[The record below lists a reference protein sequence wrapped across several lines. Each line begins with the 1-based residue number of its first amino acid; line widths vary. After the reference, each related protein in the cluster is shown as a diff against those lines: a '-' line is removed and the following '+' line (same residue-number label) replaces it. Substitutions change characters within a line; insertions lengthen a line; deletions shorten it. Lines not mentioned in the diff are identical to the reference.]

1 MKKVAVALPVLL
13 GTQVALADNLLDEY
27 FNTPENGGT
36 ITYFE
41 SQSFGKSSNGSD
53 FDMCDNYMNKR
64 MPGDKITSIT
74 AYSGDERIKGLKIQY
89 LYADD
94 ELVGKTDGS
103 GTEKLLGGTEYIQ
116 GWRMY
121 KKNADNISRIRLYVE
136 DRHDGSTR
144 ELYFGSNN
152 GWDKWQSYDL
162 AIDTRSV
169 VGFAGT
175 ASDSKI
181 WSIYPCIG
189 DRLDLEEVDVEIH
202 WDQIS
207 DYSGTK
213 TYFGERLLQNASS
226 LTQGDTA
233 EVWYVDGKS
242 QTDSWTETLG
252 VSVTAGVS
260 LTEGY
265 KVGVPGTVEQSG
277 SITFNFSETFN
288 ASTTVGE
295 DTTVNNQTTEKE
307 AMPANVPAYGLM
319 LARMEVQ
326 NSEVDIP
333 YTTTV
338 RNPHNNEEF
347 EFKGV
352 ISGSDYSN
360 SIKRWDE
367 IGKTYPDRYEIYES
381 YEWVLDQYALEN
393 VTIIDD
399 PVIED

>member
-1 MKKVAVALPVLL
+1 MKKITVIASILASS
-13 GTQVALADNLLDEY
+13 QVVVADNLLDEY

-41 SQSFGKSSNGSD
+41 SVSFGKSSKGSD
-53 FDMCDNYMNKR
+53 FDMCDSYMNTR
-64 MPGDKITSIT
+64 MPGDKITAIT
-74 AYSGDERIKGLKIQY
+74 AYSGDERIKGLKIEY

-94 ELVGKTDGS
+94 ELVGKTTGS
-103 GTEKLLGGTEYIQ
+103 GTQKLLGGTEYIQ

-136 DRHDGSTR
+136 DMHDGSTR

-162 AIDTRSV
+162 AVSTRSV

-189 DRLDLEEVDVEIH
+189 DRLELEEIGVDIH

-207 DYSGTK
+207 EHSGTQ
-213 TYFGERLLQNASS
+213 TYFGERLLQNSSS
-226 LTQGDTA
+226 LQQGDSA
-233 EVWYVDGKS
+233 EVWYIDGKS
-242 QTDSWTETLG
+242 ETDTWTETLG
-252 VSVTAGVS
+252 VSATAGVS
-260 LTEGY
+260 LTESY
-265 KVGVPGTVEQSG
+265 KVGVPATVEQSG
-277 SITFNFSETFN
+277 SITFSFSETFS

-295 DTTVNNQTTEKE
+295 NVTNSTQTTIKE

-319 LARMEVQ
+319 LARMQVE
-326 NSEVDIP
+326 NSEVEVP

-360 SIKRWDE
+360 GIKRWDE
-367 IGKTYPDRYEIYES
+367 IGKTYPDRYEIYKS
-381 YEWVLDQYALEN
+381 YEWVLDQYVLEN

-399 PVIED
+399 PVVE